1 MNAFLL
7 VGGLVLVG
15 VLVAIVYPLLKRQPL
30 SDADA
35 SEQRELNL
43 RVLREQLAE
52 LDKEFA
58 EGRVSESAYLH
69 SRGEIEQ
76 RTLDYVGDTPQAV
89 VSGGRKIVL
98 ALALAIGFP
107 AVVGGL
113 YWALGVPDSV
123 VAAKSP
129 GVAKEGEHALSQQQI
144 TAMVERLALRLQEN
158 PGDGAGWL
166 MLARSYAVLGR
177 YPESSAA
184 FGRALGLL
192 PPDAQHYADY
202 ADIVAMA
209 QGKKL
214 FGEPEK
220 LVRRALEIDPK
231 NIKALALA
239 GTIAFDRQEYA
250 QAIRQWQK
258 VLAQVP
264 EDSAAATGIAGSIRD
279 AENRLAISSKQ
290 VSEVTPAVAKKPLAA
305 IASISGT
312 VELDS
317 SMRSAMKPGD
327 TVFVFA
333 RAVDGPR
340 MPVAMMRAKAAD
352 LPLNFTLD
360 DSMAMSPQFKLS
372 TVGQVVV
379 GARISKSGDALAR
392 AGDLEGLS
400 APISAKTGNVKIMIN
415 SIVQ

>member
-1 MNAFLL
+1 MNLFLI
-7 VGGLVLVG
+7 VGGLVFVG

-30 SDADA
+30 SEADA

-43 RVLREQLAE
+43 QVLREQSGE
-52 LDKEFA
+52 LDKDFA
-58 EGRVSESAYLH
+58 EGRVSEAAYRN
-69 SRGEIEQ
+69 SRDELER
-76 RTLDYVGDTPQAV
+76 RTLEYVGEAPGAV
-89 VSGGRKIVL
+89 IASGRKTVL
-98 ALALAIGFP
+98 AIVLAIGFP
-107 AVVGGL
+107 VAVGGL
-113 YWALGVPDSV
+113 YWMLGVPDSV
-123 VAAKSP
+123 VASKTA
-129 GVAKEGEHALSQQQI
+129 GTAKEGEHALSQQQI

-184 FGRALGLL
+184 FSRALGLL

-250 QAIRQWQK
+250 QAIREWQK

-264 EDSAAATGIAGSIRD
+264 EDSAAAAGIAGSIRD
-279 AENRLAISSKQ
+279 AENRLAIASKQ
-290 VSEVTPAVAKKPLAA
+290 VGEVTPSAATEPLA
-305 IASISGT
+305 IVASVSGT

-317 SMRSAMKPGD
+317 SLRNAMKSGD
-327 TVFVFA
+327 TLFVFA
-333 RAVDGPR
+333 RAVDGPK
-340 MPVAMMRAKAAD
+340 MPVAMMRAKAGE
-352 LPLNFTLD
+352 LPMKFTLD

-372 TVGQVVV
+372 TVGRVVV

-400 APISAKTGNVKIMIN
+400 APISTKSGNVKITIN